1 MKEKITFKTS
11 KVSLVLGI
19 ALLIVMIP
27 LWVTFVSLFFMPEM
41 NMVGAIIAILVGSM
55 FLGLPT
61 YGGIAAIAGYFK
73 SGAKL
78 RQAVKRYGKENLCNH
93 IREHSISVYS
103 TPVIG
108 SKVYFTDKFVID
120 PGTVVIDYNEI
131 VLMYKH
137 IHRSNAGAVS
147 SVCFQLLDGTGWY
160 LCKSIK
166 DEEIQEYMQLC
177 FQHNPKIMLG
187 YTNENLERSK
197 ELTKQFK
204 KGEISVPEL
213 VIDK

>member
-1 MKEKITFKTS
+1 MKEKIAFKTS
-11 KVSLVLGI
+11 KAMLILGI
-19 ALLIVMIP
+19 ILLIVMIP
-27 LWVTFVSLFFMPEM
+27 LWATFVSLFFMPEM
-41 NMVGAIIAILVGSM
+41 NWIGAIIAVLVGSM

-61 YGGIAAIAGYFK
+61 YGGIAAIIGYFK

-93 IREHSISVYS
+93 IQEHSVSVYS
-103 TPVIG
+103 TPMSG
-108 SKVYFTDKFVID
+108 SKVYFTDKLVID

-137 IHRSNAGAVS
+137 VRRLNVGLVS
-147 SVCFQLLDGTGWY
+147 SICFQLIDGTGWY
-160 LCKSIK
+160 LCKMIA

-177 FQHNPKIMLG
+177 YHHNPKIMLG

-204 KGEISVPEL
+204 KGEITVPEL
-213 VIDK
+213 MIDK